1 MDLSKLTYSKEDSKR
16 TPAEVPSHELT
27 TESKEDGGTSV
38 VVKKVPPVYRKEEG
52 VLSTSLVFV
61 MSGGEKREKDFLRE
75 LIRQLELHSL
85 RVAFMS
91 EKGQGLQPYQM
102 QERWNEIKS
111 TGFFKI
117 DSQVYNLDTTDKVFL
132 LSDVDEFYD
141 QLEKIFK
148 DSPDDEQ
155 GQWIVS
161 NPCFEIW
168 LYYCYLN
175 DPEKDLE
182 CLKSESVV
190 IRSKKLKTMGN
201 SLVSGGLNPN
211 SAFERM
217 VAGIEHSAA
226 HYGVDENGIPVLF
239 ATQMHMMAQ
248 YLIDAMNKNANEYS
262 EYVRRKGVWRVL
274 MRKQSFLKNKD

>member
-1 MDLSKLTYSKEDSKR
+1 MDLSKLTYSKGDSKR
-16 TPAEVPSHELT
+16 TPAEAPSHELT

-38 VVKKVPPVYRKEEG
+38 VVKKVPPAYRKEEG
-52 VLSTSLVFV
+52 ILSTSLVFV
-61 MSGGEKREKDFLRE
+61 ISGGEKREKDFLQE
-75 LIRQLELHSL
+75 LIRQRELHSL

-91 EKGQGLQPYQM
+91 EKGQGLQPYQI
-102 QERWNEIKS
+102 QSRWNEIKS
-111 TGFFKI
+111 AGFFKI

-148 DSPDDEQ
+148 DSSYDGQ

-175 DPEKDLE
+175 EPEKDLE
-182 CLKSESVV
+182 SLKSAPVA

-201 SLVSGGLNPN
+201 SLVSGGLNPH

-217 VAGIEHSAA
+217 IAGIEH
-226 HYGVDENGIPVLF
+226 
-239 ATQMHMMAQ
+239 
-248 YLIDAMNKNANEYS
+248 
-262 EYVRRKGVWRVL
+262 
-274 MRKQSFLKNKD
+274 

>member
-16 TPAEVPSHELT
+16 TPAETPSHELIA
-27 TESKEDGGTSV
+27 ESKEDSGTSV
-38 VVKKVPPVYRKEEG
+38 VVKKVPPAYRKEEG
-52 VLSTSLVFV
+52 TLSTSLVFV
-61 MSGGEKREKDFLRE
+61 ISGGEKREKDFLRE
-75 LIRQLELHSL
+75 LIRQRELHSL

-102 QERWNEIKS
+102 QSRWNEIKS
-111 TGFFKI
+111 AGFFKI

-141 QLEKIFK
+141 QIEKIFK

-175 DPEKDLE
+175 ELEKDLE
-182 CLKSESVV
+182 SLKSEPVA

-201 SLVSGGLNPN
+201 SLVSGGWNPH

-217 VAGIEHSAA
+217 TVGIEHSIA
-226 HYGVDENGIPVLF
+226 HYNTDENGIPGLF

-248 YLIDAMNKNANEYS
+248 YLVDTMNRNANEYF
-262 EYVRRKGVWRVL
+262 EYVRSKEEWRRFMKSRV
-274 MRKQSFLKNKD
+274 